1 MYPKKLVKLAEA
13 FCWRMA
19 RQNLQTSQIWQLL
32 AVGLV
37 HEPERS
43 RTYRYLQYTIL
54 AVAHAGHTAYSYTA
68 IHSPHPDIHIYH
80 NTKCTRTRLLLIVP
94 CAALVYSPRATAA
107 ATPRLL
113 QVRLEPLQVMH
124 ALGDLALDALPVDV
138 ALAEAC
144 HVVQEG
150 LAVRNLIDDLV
161 VQLLLVAHGRGG
173 GGGAVG
179 AWVFG
184 QNFLRRLAVE
194 LVAQR
199 QLILPG
205 RASGKAQ
212 AAGARHRLQGQGSGR
227 GRRARTAEAVS
238 LGGVSR

>member
-1 MYPKKLVKLAEA
+1 
-13 FCWRMA
+13 
-19 RQNLQTSQIWQLL
+19 
-32 AVGLV
+32 
-37 HEPERS
+37 
-43 RTYRYLQYTIL
+43 
-54 AVAHAGHTAYSYTA
+54 
-68 IHSPHPDIHIYH
+68 
-80 NTKCTRTRLLLIVP
+80 
-94 CAALVYSPRATAA
+94 
-107 ATPRLL
+107 
-113 QVRLEPLQVMH
+113 MH

-205 RASGKAQ
+205 RARGKAQ
-212 AAGARHRLQGQGSGR
+212 AAGARLRLQGQGTGR
-227 GRRARTAEAVS
+227 GRRARASEAVS
-238 LGGVSR
+238 LGGLSR